1 MHDLGQTIVAPATG
15 NQSTA
20 IGVIRMS
27 GPQTYDILKQCFDGK
42 ISRPKRGVYYGHIKQ
57 DSRIIDEVVVVSFP
71 GPNSYTRQ
79 DTAEIN
85 CHGSPFIIE
94 EIIKLLISK
103 GATLAQTGEFTYRTF
118 LNGRMDLAQS
128 EAVTDLIASSSAAQ
142 HRIAMNQMKGQV
154 SDDIKLLRQKMID
167 FASLIELE
175 LDFGEEDVEFA
186 NREDLITNVEQAIRH
201 LSKLI
206 DSFKMGNAIKKGVPV
221 AIIGAPNAGK
231 STLLNALLGDDRAIV
246 SDIPGTTRDSIEDL
260 ITINGLIFRFI
271 DTAGIRDTADQIEAE
286 GVERAL
292 RIADKADIILLVV
305 DVENTSNQE
314 ITARL
319 EELQKPD
326 NEVIVVINKMDR
338 FPYAKSN
345 DFTDHSLVL
354 PISAKNNM
362 NIEALKDL
370 LVKSVGMKDPSQE
383 VIISNIRHYD
393 ALKKAME
400 DLSRVKDGLGMQ
412 IPGDLIAMDIRQAM
426 HHVGTITGEISADD
440 LLGNI
445 FSRFCI
451 GK

>member
-20 IGVIRMS
+20 IGVVRMS
-27 GPQTYDILKQCFDGK
+27 GPRTFEILQKCFDGQ
-42 ISRPKRGVYYGHIKQ
+42 IDQPKRGIYYGHIIDKN
-57 DSRIIDEVVVVSFP
+57 RIIDEVVVVSFP
-71 GPNSYTRQ
+71 GPNSYTKQ

-85 CHGSPFIIE
+85 CHGSPWIIE
-94 EIIKLLISK
+94 EVIKLLISK
-103 GATLAQTGEFTYRTF
+103 GAILAEPGEFTYRAF

-128 EAVTDLIASSSAAQ
+128 EAVTDLIAASSSAQ

-186 NREDLITNVEQAIRH
+186 NRKDLITNVEQAIRH

-231 STLLNALLGDDRAIV
+231 STLLNALLGDNRAIV

-260 ITINGLIFRFI
+260 ITINGMIFRFI
-271 DTAGIRDTADQIEAE
+271 DTAGIRQTTDFIEAE
-286 GVERAL
+286 GEQRAL
-292 RIADKADIILLVV
+292 QIADKADMILLVV
-305 DVENTSNQE
+305 DVEKTSKEE
-314 ITARL
+314 IDYQL
-319 EELQKPD
+319 QELQKSD
-326 NEVIVVINKMDR
+326 NQVIVVINKMDR
-338 FPYAKSN
+338 FPYAKVEN
-345 DFTDHSLVL
+345 YTDHPLVL

-362 NIEALKDL
+362 NIEALKSL
-370 LVKSVGMKDPSQE
+370 LVDCVGVKDPSQE

-393 ALKKAME
+393 ALNKALE
-400 DLSRVKDGLGMQ
+400 DLHRVKDGLGTQ